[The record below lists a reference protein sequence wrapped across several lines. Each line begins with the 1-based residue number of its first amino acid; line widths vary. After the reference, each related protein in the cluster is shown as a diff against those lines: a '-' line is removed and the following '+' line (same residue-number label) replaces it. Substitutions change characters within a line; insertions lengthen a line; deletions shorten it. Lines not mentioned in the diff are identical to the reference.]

1 MRRAVRR
8 FDPGSAGFRT
18 KPAVGGAA
26 LGSDQNPPLAGE
38 GTDGS
43 ARSGRLHQ
51 PERLRRAERTVPPL
65 GVPKETTLGQ
75 SVRSF
80 LNYLTVEAGLANN
93 TILAYGRDLRSFLKF
108 CSIFSTS
115 IQHRASS
122 IDPSSAGFR
131 SKPAVGG
138 AALGS
143 DQDPPLAGISELRQ
157 IKPALIQN
165 YLRVLTQEQKSESSI
180 KRSLVAIRMFLRF
193 GKLTGLI
200 EDDFSS
206 ILESPKV
213 WQKLPCVCSKQQV
226 LELLNAPCPDEPFYF
241 RDKAMLELLYATGVR
256 ASEIAGLKTSDLNLN
271 IGYLRCLGKG
281 SRERVVP
288 MGKVAIA
295 AIEEYLIRPGGRPRL
310 VKPFSGDFLL
320 LSRTGRPMSRI
331 EIWRLV
337 KKYAIRA
344 GMPRNLTVH
353 TLRHCFATHLL
364 AGGADLRSV
373 QEMLGHVD
381 IATTQIYTHVD
392 QERLRKIHRKYHPR
406 P

>member
-1 MRRAVRR
+1 MRRAVGR
-8 FDPGSAGFRT
+8 FDPGS
-18 KPAVGGAA
+18 
-26 LGSDQNPPLAGE
+26 Q
-38 GTDGS
+38 
-43 ARSGRLHQ
+43 LHQ
-51 PERLRRAERTVPPL
+51 PERLRRAERSVPPL

-93 TILAYGRDLRSFLKF
+93 TILAYGRDLKSFTRY
-108 CSIFSTS
+108 SILDSGFS
-115 IQHRASS
+115 SS
-122 IDPSSAGFR
+122 I
-131 SKPAVGG
+131 
-138 AALGS
+138 
-143 DQDPPLAGISELRQ
+143 ELRQ
-157 IKPALIQN
+157 IKPALIQD
-165 YLRVLTQEQKSESSI
+165 YLRVLTEEQKSESSI
-180 KRSLVAIRMFLRF
+180 KRSLVAIRMLLRF

-226 LELLNAPCPDEPFYF
+226 LELLNAPRADEPFYF

-256 ASEIAGLKTSDLNLN
+256 ASEIAGLKISDLNLN

-295 AIEEYLIRPGGRPRL
+295 AIEEYLTNLRPRL
-310 VKPFSGDFLL
+310 VGRGRPMSLPRATTLGCPYSGDFLL

-344 GMPRNLTVH
+344 DMPRNLTVH

-392 QERLRKIHRKYHPR
+392 QERLREIHRKYHPR